1 MDRSTWQI
9 NPFSWTLAES
19 LAAGLDAPLLVG
31 MALAGRGFGS
41 VEEARAFLSDTD
53 VVPDPFLLGGMEAA
67 VTLLDEAVTRHR
79 RVVVHGDYDVDGVS
93 ATALMVR
100 VLAGLG
106 LPVQAYLPSR
116 FTHGYGLSRQ
126 AVEEIAPAG
135 GLLITVDCGVNYPE
149 EVDLALGLGLDV
161 IVTDHHQLGPVL
173 PDCPVVHPSVG
184 AYPDADLCGVG
195 VALKLLH
202 GLLVV
207 RQQAARDRLPEALSR
222 HLDLVALGT
231 IADLVPLRGENRQYV
246 REGLVRLNATEKPG
260 IVALARLARCEGEVD
275 AGRVGFRLA
284 PRLNAAGRLSDP
296 QAPLRLLLTDDQSEA
311 ERLAQELDD
320 LNRQRQEVEGRILA
334 EALER
339 AEALDPLPSAL
350 VLAGEGWHEGVI
362 GIVASRLVERYHR
375 PTVLLSVTEGV
386 AKGSGRS
393 IPPYDLMSG
402 LWACDDLLTVFGGHR
417 QAAGMTLPGDRV
429 DEFAACLTAHA
440 AAHLTADD
448 LVPVYRAD
456 AVIRGQD
463 LTLETVD
470 ALATMAPFGMGNP
483 NVRLLALGAELKDP
497 CRTRTG
503 EHLRCT
509 MALDGVRA
517 KGIGFG
523 LGAAMIPLEEEGF
536 RCHAGL
542 SLEADEWQGR
552 ARTQVHLHSVYRTGA
567 IEEETLGCAP
577 GCPFLDPL
585 EGAAVCDRCGDP
597 DGDVRA
603 AVALPG
609 RDHRGLR
616 GRLTAIAR
624 VLSSGEPAAAVG
636 SSVADVLREATGGL
650 PLMNLGVREVDC
662 VSRHCWRTRG
672 AGRLEALL
680 ILDWRAAQRRR
691 SFLAEKTHLLV
702 VDPPFTAGQT
712 VLLREMAER
721 GLQIHLLYGPEERAR
736 TVRQLR
742 PMLHPRFW
750 MVPLFRV
757 WRDGFT
763 GPEAWQEARRRVW
776 DAHGVL
782 PEAAD
787 LQAAEDL
794 LGLLGFHLREGKGA
808 AEASPTS
815 EEATMDV
822 ARLPAYAAAE
832 QAYEQAVR
840 LCQTI

>member
-9 NPFSWTLAES
+9 NPFSWMLAES

-31 MALAGRGFGS
+31 MVLAGRGFGS
-41 VEEARAFLSDTD
+41 VEEAQAFLAYTD
-53 VVPDPFLLGGMEAA
+53 FVPDPFLLGGMEAA
-67 VTLLDEAVTRHR
+67 VALLDEAVTSRR

-116 FTHGYGLSRQ
+116 FTQGYGLSRQ
-126 AVEEIAPAG
+126 AVEEIASAG

-149 EVDLALGLGLDV
+149 EVALARSLGLEV

-184 AYPDADLCGVG
+184 VYPDADLCGVG

-202 GLLVV
+202 GLLIV
-207 RQQAARDRLPEALSR
+207 RQGAARDRLPEALSR

-246 REGLVRLNATEKPG
+246 REGLVRLNATEKAG
-260 IVALARLARCEGEVD
+260 LVALARLARCEGEID

-284 PRLNAAGRLSDP
+284 PRLNAAGRLADP
-296 QAPLRLLLTDDQSEA
+296 QAPLRLLLTDDESEA
-311 ERLAQELDD
+311 ERLAAELDD

-375 PTVLLSVTEGV
+375 PTVLLSVAAGV

-393 IPPYDLMSG
+393 IPPYDLMDG
-402 LWACDDLLTVFGGHR
+402 LWACDGLLTVFGGHR
-417 QAAGMTLPGDRV
+417 QAAGMTLPSDRV

-440 AAHLTADD
+440 EARLTADD

-470 ALATMAPFGMGNP
+470 ALAGMAPFGMGNP
-483 NVRLLALGAELKDP
+483 TVRLLALGADLKDP
-497 CRTRTG
+497 GLTRTG

-509 MALDGVRA
+509 MLLDGVRT

-523 LGAAMIPLEEEGF
+523 LGATMAPLEEQGF

-552 ARTQVHLHSVYRTGA
+552 ARTQVRLHGVYRVGA
-567 IEEETLGCAP
+567 AGEEALGCGP

-585 EGAAVCDRCGDP
+585 EGGAACDRCEDP
-597 DGDVRA
+597 YREVHA
-603 AVALPG
+603 PVALPG
-609 RDHRGLR
+609 RDHRGPR
-616 GRLTAIAR
+616 GRLTAIAQ

-636 SSVADVLREATGGL
+636 ASTADVLREVAGGL
-650 PLMNLGVREVDC
+650 PLMNLGIRGVDC

-672 AGRLEALL
+672 AGRSEALL
-680 ILDWRAAQRRR
+680 ILDWRAAERRR
-691 SFLAEKTHLLV
+691 SLLSEKTHLLV

-712 VLLREMAER
+712 VLLREMAEH
-721 GLQIHLLYGPEERAR
+721 GLQIHLLYGPEERER
-736 TVRQLR
+736 TVLQLR

-757 WRDGFT
+757 WRDGLA

-787 LQAAEDL
+787 LRAAEDL
-794 LGLLGFHLREGKGA
+794 LGQLGFHPGGGGQT
-808 AEASPTS
+808 AEASPNS
-815 EEATMDV
+815 EGATMEV
-822 ARLPAYAAAE
+822 AGLPAYRAAE
-832 QAYEQAVR
+832 RAYEQAVR